1 MDQQEDVTMLR
12 KTAVVLLAVILIVC
26 CVPQAAVL
34 AAPEFSDL
42 QGHWARPYIEALA
55 EKVIFPGVE
64 GGSFRPKDK
73 VTFEQF
79 VALLLQSLDEN
90 PEPGATGG
98 GAQPGAYM
106 ELALEKAIIEQS
118 DMSGAGAVITRLE
131 AVRVCAMTL
140 TNLLLEEPEENA
152 TAAARDL
159 KDFNSCKACRENIS
173 QLYAKGIVTG
183 RPGYI
188 FDGDAG
194 LTKAEACAMIAR
206 TIDPS
211 MRAATPPPD
220 EAGVLISPESVK
232 YIMETD
238 ENAILVDV
246 RTQEEFET
254 GHIPGAVC
262 VPVGD
267 LIESGAEMFP
277 DKDAIIIVYCQRG
290 SRSRQAYEFLR
301 ELGYVYVYDM
311 GGIVDWPYEL
321 EP

>member
-42 QGHWARPYIEALA
+42 QSHWARPYIEALA
-55 EKVIFPGVE
+55 EKVDFPGA
-64 GGSFRPKDK
+64 GGGLFRPKDK
-73 VTFEQF
+73 VTFGQF
-79 VALLLQSLDEN
+79 VALLLQSLDE
-90 PEPGATGG
+90 EPA
-98 GAQPGAYM
+98 PGSAGSPDAYM
-106 ELALEKAIIEQS
+106 ELALEKAIIEQG
-118 DMSGAGAVITRLE
+118 DISGAGAVITRLE
-131 AVRVCAMTL
+131 AVRVCAMAL

-188 FDGDAG
+188 FDGDTG

-206 TIDPS
+206 MIDPS
-211 MRAATPPPD
+211 MRATPPPPD
-220 EAGVLISPESVK
+220 EANVLISPESVK

-290 SRSRQAYEFLR
+290 SRSQQAYEFLR
-301 ELGYVYVYDM
+301 GLGYVYVYNM
-311 GGIVDWPYEL
+311 GGIADWPYEL